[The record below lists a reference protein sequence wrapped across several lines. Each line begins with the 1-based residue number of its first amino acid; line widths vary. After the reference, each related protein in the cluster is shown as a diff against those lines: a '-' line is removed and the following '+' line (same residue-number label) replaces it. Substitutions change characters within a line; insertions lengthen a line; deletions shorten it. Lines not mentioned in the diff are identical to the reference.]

1 MKFKLVEEFEDVSSL
16 VEAENKMLQ
25 AIKDY
30 RSFANIEEDFQ
41 VTEEN
46 IDKWALNE
54 AACKHAVRGF
64 DLKKALIEDVTVD
77 LEAPE
82 AEEEDNDDDKVEEK
96 EEEILTEDVTIDQA
110 AREAEAEVETANTK
124 SQIEDALDKSLK
136 RARKVAHIKGADYP
150 NILLVGDAGSGKSAI
165 VRQWAKENGINL
177 VYKDIKTITPT
188 DLGGMKMRDPDD
200 PHYAMRVGSKEFIN
214 ALDKPN
220 SVLFLDEYNRAKTE
234 VRGTLLT
241 LMNEHVAW
249 DPTAEGE
256 ERFLPNFLFTIMA
269 INPATGAYPGARDLD
284 PAERSRARK
293 VSVQMIPEEHLRF
306 LEKAYAKE
314 LAEAADEEE
323 KLEIQG
329 RLEIARKL
337 LTDKSFTY
345 DSAVEVLDMHD
356 DPNWIPLNY
365 RSLKKLLDETNGT
378 KKDFLDNWSD
388 YCNYKKKGLVQ
399 TILSDYVDVQDKAN
413 QALAGGT
420 GSKVFGNSN
429 ALFDQLADMFPELNE
444 D

>member
-1 MKFKLVEEFEDVSSL
+1 MKFKLVEEFEDVSL
-16 VEAENKMLQ
+16 AEAENKMIQ
-25 AIKDY
+25 AMKDY
-30 RSFANIEEDFQ
+30 RSFANIEEGFQ

-54 AACKHAVRGF
+54 AACKYAVRGF

-82 AEEEDNDDDKVEEK
+82 TEEDNDNNNEDEVEDKDEK
-96 EEEILTEDVTIDQA
+96 ALTEDVTIDQA
-110 AREAEAEVETANTK
+110 AREAEAEVETASTK

-165 VRQWAKENGINL
+165 VRQWAKDNNINL

-314 LAEAADEEE
+314 LAEATDEEE

-365 RSLKKLLDETNGT
+365 RSLKKLLDETDGT

-388 YCNYKKKGLVQ
+388 YCNYKKKGLVT
-399 TILSDYVDVQDKAN
+399 TILSDYVDVKDKAN

-429 ALFDQLADMFPELNE
+429 TLFDQLADMFPELN